1 MKKTNS
7 IIEEA
12 LIEASQ
18 LEEAVKEVGK
28 EVLASAMKQEI
39 DEIIKSSLTE
49 EEEVESPEMDS
60 MGMETPEMPEAPEMP
75 EMDDESG
82 EEGEEEVMDMTNA
95 SDAEVIKVF
104 KAMGPEDSIEVTKT
118 EDGIHLKDGDKEYI
132 LQMEGVEEMTDEELD
147 EYLDEATFEDFDDL
161 DIELDD
167 EDEDDDEEEYE
178 EDEDIMYE
186 LEMDEDSMEG
196 YMSAENPENLDMAEE
211 MDEDE
216 EFEGW
221 MREMMD
227 EDSEELEEYGDEH
240 PMSTK
245 DALGKEEVMYEI
257 ELSEEEDE
265 EVMDEDMDEDEDED
279 ELDEAARTYGFGSK
293 DGSRGLRKAITPN
306 RYISYKNGVNIKVE
320 SLNKKLSLV
329 ESELKGYKAKNEEY
343 KKALSTLKEKMNEMA
358 VYYTNLSYTNKLFT
372 EHTTT
377 KKEKLDILKRFDNVR
392 NINESKSLF
401 SIITDELSSKKS
413 ISNLG
418 DLSESVDRSLTSSSS
433 KLTESVVYEDPKIK
447 QIKELMAKLSPSRK

>member
-39 DEIIKSSLTE
+39 EEIIKSSLTE
-49 EEEVESPEMDS
+49 EEEVESPEIDS
-60 MGMETPEMPEAPEMP
+60 MGMETPEMPEMPEMPETP
-75 EMDDESG
+75 EMDDEI
-82 EEGEEEVMDMTNA
+82 EGDEEVMDMTQA
-95 SDAEVIKVF
+95 SDDEVIKVF

-132 LQMEGVEEMTDEELD
+132 LQMEGVKEMTDEELD
-147 EYLDEATFEDFDDL
+147 EYLDEVTFEDFDDL
-161 DIELDD
+161 DIEL
-167 EDEDDDEEEYE
+167 EDEEEYE
-178 EDEDIMYE
+178 EDEDNMYE
-186 LEMDEDSMEG
+186 LEMDENSMSK
-196 YMSAENPENLDMAEE
+196 YMGSENPDT

-221 MREMMD
+221 MKEMMD
-227 EDSEELEEYGDEH
+227 EYSEAD
-240 PMSTK
+240 
-245 DALGKEEVMYEI
+245 EEVMYEI
-257 ELSEEEDE
+257 ELSEEE
-265 EVMDEDMDEDEDED
+265 VIDEDEDED
-279 ELDEAARTYGFGSK
+279 EDEEDLEEAARTYGFGSK

-306 RYISYKNGVNIKVE
+306 RNYSYKNGFKVE
-320 SLNKKLSLV
+320 SLNRKLSIV
-329 ESELKGYKAKNEEY
+329 ESELNDYKAKNEEY
-343 KKALSTLKEKMNEMA
+343 KKALSSLKEKMNEMA

-377 KKEKLDILKRFDNVR
+377 KKEKLDILKRFDNIK

-401 SIITDELSSKKS
+401 GIISDELSSKKT

-418 DLSESVDRSLTSSSS
+418 DLSENVEKSLTSSTS

-447 QIKELMAKLSPSRK
+447 QIKELMSKLSPSKK

>member
-39 DEIIKSSLTE
+39 EDLIKSSLTE

-60 MGMETPEMPEAPEMP
+60 MGMETPEMPEMDDEDSEMP
-75 EMDDESG
+75 EMDDE
-82 EEGEEEVMDMTNA
+82 EGDDEVMDMTQA
-95 SDAEVIKVF
+95 SDTDVIKVF

-118 EDGIHLKDGDKEYI
+118 DNGVRLKDGDKEYI

-147 EYLDEATFEDFDDL
+147 EYLDEAAFEDFDDL
-161 DIELDD
+161 EMEMDDDDDEVLYDIEMDDD
-167 EDEDDDEEEYE
+167 EDVYPVADG
-178 EDEDIMYE
+178 M
-186 LEMDEDSMEG
+186 
-196 YMSAENPENLDMAEE
+196 

-227 EDSEELEEYGDEH
+227 EDNEELDEYGDEH

-245 DALGKEEVMYEI
+245 DALEKEEVMYEI
-257 ELSEEEDE
+257 ELSEEE
-265 EVMDEDMDEDEDED
+265 EVIDEDEDTDEDDD
-279 ELDEAARTYGFGSK
+279 ELEEAARTYGFGSK

-306 RYISYKNGVNIKVE
+306 RNYSYKNGVKVE
-320 SLNKKLSLV
+320 SLNRKLSLV
-329 ESELKGYKAKNEEY
+329 ESELKSYKTKNEDY

-377 KKEKLDILKRFDNVR
+377 KKEKLDILKRFDNVK

-401 SIITDELSSKKS
+401 GSITDELSNKKS

-418 DLSESVDRSLTSSSS
+418 DLSESVDRSLNSSSS

-447 QIKELMAKLSPSRK
+447 QIKELMAKLTPSRK

>member
-39 DEIIKSSLTE
+39 EEIIKSSLTE
-49 EEEVESPEMDS
+49 EEEVESPEIDS
-60 MGMETPEMPEAPEMP
+60 MGMEKPEMPETPEMPEMP
-75 EMDDESG
+75 EMDDEV
-82 EEGEEEVMDMTNA
+82 EGDEEVMDMTQA
-95 SDAEVIKVF
+95 SDDEVIKVF

-132 LQMEGVEEMTDEELD
+132 LQMEGVKEMTDEELD

-161 DIELDD
+161 DIELED

-186 LEMDEDSMEG
+186 LEMDKNSMSK
-196 YMSAENPENLDMAEE
+196 YMGSENPDIMDASS

-221 MREMMD
+221 MKEMMD
-227 EDSEELEEYGDEH
+227 EYSEGEN
-240 PMSTK
+240 
-245 DALGKEEVMYEI
+245 EEVMYEI
-257 ELSEEEDE
+257 ELSEEE
-265 EVMDEDMDEDEDED
+265 EVIDEDEDED
-279 ELDEAARTYGFGSK
+279 KDDEDLEEAARTYGFGSK

-306 RYISYKNGVNIKVE
+306 RNYSYKNGFKVE
-320 SLNKKLSLV
+320 SLNRKLSIV
-329 ESELKGYKAKNEEY
+329 ESELNDYKAKNEEY
-343 KKALSTLKEKMNEMA
+343 KKALSSLKEKMNEMA

-377 KKEKLDILKRFDNVR
+377 KKEKLDILKRFDNIK

-401 SIITDELSSKKS
+401 GIISDELSSKKT

-418 DLSESVDRSLTSSSS
+418 DLSENVEKSLTSSTS

-447 QIKELMAKLSPSRK
+447 QIKELMSKLSPSKK

>member
-39 DEIIKSSLTE
+39 EDLIKGSLTE

-60 MGMETPEMPEAPEMP
+60 MGMETPEMPEVPEMP
-75 EMDDESG
+75 EMDDEMPEMDD
-82 EEGEEEVMDMTNA
+82 EEGDEEVMDMTQA
-95 SDAEVIKVF
+95 SDTDVIKVF

-118 EDGIHLKDGDKEYI
+118 DNGVRLKDGDKEYI

-147 EYLDEATFEDFDDL
+147 EYLDEAAFEDFDDL
-161 DIELDD
+161 EMEMDDDDDEVLYDIEMDDD
-167 EDEDDDEEEYE
+167 EDVYPVADG
-178 EDEDIMYE
+178 M
-186 LEMDEDSMEG
+186 
-196 YMSAENPENLDMAEE
+196 

-216 EFEGW
+216 EFESW

-227 EDSEELEEYGDEH
+227 EDNEELDEYGDEH

-245 DALGKEEVMYEI
+245 DALEKEEVMYEI
-257 ELSEEEDE
+257 ELSEEE
-265 EVMDEDMDEDEDED
+265 EVIDEDEDED
-279 ELDEAARTYGFGSK
+279 EDDEDLEEAARTYGFGSK

-306 RYISYKNGVNIKVE
+306 RNYSYKNGFKVE
-320 SLNKKLSLV
+320 SLSRKLSLV
-329 ESELKGYKAKNEEY
+329 ESELESYKAKNVEY

-377 KKEKLDILKRFDNVR
+377 KKEKLDILKRFDNVK

-401 SIITDELSSKKS
+401 GSITDELSNKKS

-418 DLSESVDRSLTSSSS
+418 DLSESVDRSLNSSSS

>member
-39 DEIIKSSLTE
+39 EDLIKGSLTE

-60 MGMETPEMPEAPEMP
+60 MGMETPEMPEVPEMP
-75 EMDDESG
+75 EMDDENPEMDD
-82 EEGEEEVMDMTNA
+82 EEGDEEVMDMTQA
-95 SDAEVIKVF
+95 SDTDVIKVF

-118 EDGIHLKDGDKEYI
+118 DNGVRLKDGDKEYI

-147 EYLDEATFEDFDDL
+147 EYLDEAAFEDFDDL
-161 DIELDD
+161 EIEMDD
-167 EDEDDDEEEYE
+167 DDDEILY
-178 EDEDIMYE
+178 DI
-186 LEMDEDSMEG
+186 EMDEDVYPVADGM
-196 YMSAENPENLDMAEE
+196 

-216 EFEGW
+216 EFESW

-227 EDSEELEEYGDEH
+227 EDNEELDEYGDEH
-240 PMSTK
+240 PISTK
-245 DALGKEEVMYEI
+245 DALEKEEVMYEI
-257 ELSEEEDE
+257 ELSEEE
-265 EVMDEDMDEDEDED
+265 EVIDEDEDED
-279 ELDEAARTYGFGSK
+279 EDDEDLEEAARTYGFGSK

-306 RYISYKNGVNIKVE
+306 RNYSYKNGFKVE
-320 SLNKKLSLV
+320 SLSRKLSLV
-329 ESELKGYKAKNEEY
+329 ESELESYKAKNVEY

-377 KKEKLDILKRFDNVR
+377 KKEKLDILKRFDNVK

-401 SIITDELSSKKS
+401 GSITDELSNKKS

-418 DLSESVDRSLTSSSS
+418 DLSESVDRSLNSSSS

>member
-39 DEIIKSSLTE
+39 EDLIKSSLTE

-75 EMDDESG
+75 EMPEMDDEEG
-82 EEGEEEVMDMTNA
+82 EEEGEEEVMDMTNA
-95 SDAEVIKVF
+95 SDTDVIKVF

-118 EDGIHLKDGDKEYI
+118 DGGVRFKDGDKEYI

-147 EYLDEATFEDFDDL
+147 EYLDEASFEDFDDL
-161 DIELDD
+161 EIELDD
-167 EDEDDDEEEYE
+167 DDDDDVYPVT
-178 EDEDIMYE
+178 DGM
-186 LEMDEDSMEG
+186 
-196 YMSAENPENLDMAEE
+196 

-227 EDSEELEEYGDEH
+227 EDNEELDEYGDEH

-245 DALGKEEVMYEI
+245 DALEKEEVMYEI
-257 ELSEEEDE
+257 ELSEEE
-265 EVMDEDMDEDEDED
+265 EVIDEDEDED
-279 ELDEAARTYGFGSK
+279 EDDEDLEEAARTYGFGSK

-306 RYISYKNGVNIKVE
+306 RNYSYKNGFKVE
-320 SLNKKLSLV
+320 SLARKLSLV
-329 ESELKGYKAKNEEY
+329 ESELKGYKTKNEEY

-377 KKEKLDILKRFDNVR
+377 KKEKFDILKRFDNVK

-401 SIITDELSSKKS
+401 GIITDELSSKKS
-413 ISNLG
+413 ISNLS
-418 DLSESVDRSLTSSSS
+418 DLSESVDRSLNPSSS

>member
-39 DEIIKSSLTE
+39 EDLIKSSLTE

-60 MGMETPEMPEAPEMP
+60 MGMETPEMPEAPEAPEMP
-75 EMDDESG
+75 ELDDEEG
-82 EEGEEEVMDMTNA
+82 DDEEGEEEEVMDMTNA
-95 SDAEVIKVF
+95 SDTDVIKVF

-118 EDGIHLKDGDKEYI
+118 DGGVRFKDGDKEYI

-147 EYLDEATFEDFDDL
+147 EYLDEASFEDFDDL
-161 DIELDD
+161 EIELDD
-167 EDEDDDEEEYE
+167 DDDDDVYPVT
-178 EDEDIMYE
+178 DGM
-186 LEMDEDSMEG
+186 
-196 YMSAENPENLDMAEE
+196 

-227 EDSEELEEYGDEH
+227 EDNEELDEYGDEH
-240 PMSTK
+240 PISTK
-245 DALGKEEVMYEI
+245 DALEKEEVMYEI
-257 ELSEEEDE
+257 ELSEEE
-265 EVMDEDMDEDEDED
+265 EVIDEDEDED
-279 ELDEAARTYGFGSK
+279 EDDEDLEEAARTYGFGSK

-306 RYISYKNGVNIKVE
+306 RNYSYKNGFKVE
-320 SLNKKLSLV
+320 SLARKLSLV
-329 ESELKGYKAKNEEY
+329 ESELKGYKTKNEEY

-377 KKEKLDILKRFDNVR
+377 KKEKFDILKRFDNVK

-401 SIITDELSSKKS
+401 GIITDELSSKKS
-413 ISNLG
+413 ISNLS
-418 DLSESVDRSLTSSSS
+418 DLSESVDRSLNPSSS

>member
-39 DEIIKSSLTE
+39 EDLIKSSLTE

-60 MGMETPEMPEAPEMP
+60 MGMETPEMPEAPEAPEMP
-75 EMDDESG
+75 EMDDE
-82 EEGEEEVMDMTNA
+82 EGDEEVMDMTQA
-95 SDAEVIKVF
+95 SDTDVIKVF

-118 EDGIHLKDGDKEYI
+118 DNGVRFKDGDKEYI
-132 LQMEGVEEMTDEELD
+132 LQMEGVKEMTDEELD
-147 EYLDEATFEDFDDL
+147 EYLDEETYEDFDDL
-161 DIELDD
+161 DIEMDDDEVLYDIEMDD
-167 EDEDDDEEEYE
+167 EDVYPVTDG
-178 EDEDIMYE
+178 M
-186 LEMDEDSMEG
+186 
-196 YMSAENPENLDMAEE
+196 

-227 EDSEELEEYGDEH
+227 EDNEELDEYGDEH
-240 PMSTK
+240 GMSTK
-245 DALGKEEVMYEI
+245 DALEKEEVMYEI
-257 ELSEEEDE
+257 ELSEEE
-265 EVMDEDMDEDEDED
+265 EVIDEDEDIDEDDD
-279 ELDEAARTYGFGSK
+279 ELEEAARTYGFGSK

-306 RYISYKNGVNIKVE
+306 RNYSYKNGFKVE
-320 SLNKKLSLV
+320 SLTKKLSLV
-329 ESELKGYKAKNEEY
+329 ETELEGYKVKNEEY

-377 KKEKLDILKRFDNVR
+377 KKEKLDILKRFDNVK

-401 SIITDELSSKKS
+401 GSITDELSNKKS

-418 DLSESVDRSLTSSSS
+418 DLSESVDRSLNSSSS

-447 QIKELMAKLSPSRK
+447 QIKELMAKLTPSRK

>member
-39 DEIIKSSLTE
+39 EDLIKSSLTE

-60 MGMETPEMPEAPEMP
+60 MGMETPEMPEMDDEAPEMP
-75 EMDDESG
+75 EMDD
-82 EEGEEEVMDMTNA
+82 EEEVMDMTNA
-95 SDAEVIKVF
+95 SDTDVIKVF

-118 EDGIHLKDGDKEYI
+118 DNGVRFKDGDKEYI

-147 EYLDEATFEDFDDL
+147 EYLDEASFEDFDDL
-161 DIELDD
+161 EIELDD
-167 EDEDDDEEEYE
+167 DDEVLYDIEMDDEDVYPVTDG
-178 EDEDIMYE
+178 M
-186 LEMDEDSMEG
+186 
-196 YMSAENPENLDMAEE
+196 

-227 EDSEELEEYGDEH
+227 EDNEELDEYGDEH
-240 PMSTK
+240 NMSTK
-245 DALGKEEVMYEI
+245 DALEKEEVMYEI
-257 ELSEEEDE
+257 ELSEEE
-265 EVMDEDMDEDEDED
+265 EVIDEDEDTDED
-279 ELDEAARTYGFGSK
+279 DEDLEEAARTYGFGSK

-306 RYISYKNGVNIKVE
+306 RNYSYKNGVKVE
-320 SLNKKLSLV
+320 SLTKKLSLV
-329 ESELKGYKAKNEEY
+329 ESELKGYKTKNEDY

-377 KKEKLDILKRFDNVR
+377 KKEKFDILKRFDNVK

-401 SIITDELSSKKS
+401 GIITDELSSKKS
-413 ISNLG
+413 ISNLS
-418 DLSESVDRSLTSSSS
+418 DLSESVDRSLNPSSS

>member
-39 DEIIKSSLTE
+39 EDLIKSSLTE

-60 MGMETPEMPEAPEMP
+60 MGMETPEMSEVPEMP
-75 EMDDESG
+75 EMDDEDSEMPEMDD
-82 EEGEEEVMDMTNA
+82 EEGDEEVMDMTQA
-95 SDAEVIKVF
+95 SDTDVIKVF

-118 EDGIHLKDGDKEYI
+118 DNGVRFKDGDKEYI
-132 LQMEGVEEMTDEELD
+132 LQMEGVKEMTDEELD
-147 EYLDEATFEDFDDL
+147 EYLDEETYEDFDDL
-161 DIELDD
+161 DIEMDDDDDEVLYDIEMDD
-167 EDEDDDEEEYE
+167 EDVYPVTDG
-178 EDEDIMYE
+178 M
-186 LEMDEDSMEG
+186 
-196 YMSAENPENLDMAEE
+196 

-227 EDSEELEEYGDEH
+227 EDNEELDEYGDEH
-240 PMSTK
+240 GMSTK
-245 DALGKEEVMYEI
+245 DALEKEEVMYEI
-257 ELSEEEDE
+257 ELSEEE
-265 EVMDEDMDEDEDED
+265 EVIDEDEDIDEDDD
-279 ELDEAARTYGFGSK
+279 ELEEAARTYGFGSK

-306 RYISYKNGVNIKVE
+306 RNYSYKNGVKVE
-320 SLNKKLSLV
+320 SLNRKLSLV
-329 ESELKGYKAKNEEY
+329 ESELKSYKTKNEDY

-377 KKEKLDILKRFDNVR
+377 KKEKLDILKRFDNVK

-401 SIITDELSSKKS
+401 GSITDELSNKKS

-418 DLSESVDRSLTSSSS
+418 DLSESVDRSLNSSSS

-447 QIKELMAKLSPSRK
+447 QIKELMAKLTPSRK

>member
-39 DEIIKSSLTE
+39 EDLIKGSLTE

-60 MGMETPEMPEAPEMP
+60 MGMETPEMPEVPEMP
-75 EMDDESG
+75 EMDDEMPEMDD
-82 EEGEEEVMDMTNA
+82 EEGDEEVMDMTQA
-95 SDAEVIKVF
+95 SDTDVIKVF

-118 EDGIHLKDGDKEYI
+118 DNGVRLKDGDKEYI

-147 EYLDEATFEDFDDL
+147 EYLDEAAFEDFDDL
-161 DIELDD
+161 EMEMDDDDDEVLYDIEMDDD
-167 EDEDDDEEEYE
+167 EDVYPVADG
-178 EDEDIMYE
+178 M
-186 LEMDEDSMEG
+186 
-196 YMSAENPENLDMAEE
+196 

-216 EFEGW
+216 EFESW

-227 EDSEELEEYGDEH
+227 EDNEELDEYGDEH
-240 PMSTK
+240 PISTK
-245 DALGKEEVMYEI
+245 DALEKEEVMYEI
-257 ELSEEEDE
+257 ELSEEE
-265 EVMDEDMDEDEDED
+265 EVIDEDEDED
-279 ELDEAARTYGFGSK
+279 EDDEDLEEAARTYGFGSK

-306 RYISYKNGVNIKVE
+306 RNYSYKNGFKVE
-320 SLNKKLSLV
+320 SLSRKLSLV
-329 ESELKGYKAKNEEY
+329 ESELESYKAKNVEY

-377 KKEKLDILKRFDNVR
+377 KKEKLDILKRFDNVK

-401 SIITDELSSKKS
+401 GSITDELSNKKS

-418 DLSESVDRSLTSSSS
+418 DLSESVDRSLNSSSS

>member
-39 DEIIKSSLTE
+39 EDLIKSSLTE

-60 MGMETPEMPEAPEMP
+60 MGMETPEMSEVPEMP
-75 EMDDESG
+75 EMDDEDSEMPEMDD
-82 EEGEEEVMDMTNA
+82 EEGDEEVMDMTQA
-95 SDAEVIKVF
+95 SDTDVIKVF

-118 EDGIHLKDGDKEYI
+118 DNGVRLKDGDKEYI

-147 EYLDEATFEDFDDL
+147 EYLDEAAFEDFDDL
-161 DIELDD
+161 EMEMDDDDDEVLYDIEMDDD
-167 EDEDDDEEEYE
+167 EDVYPVADG
-178 EDEDIMYE
+178 M
-186 LEMDEDSMEG
+186 
-196 YMSAENPENLDMAEE
+196 

-227 EDSEELEEYGDEH
+227 EDNEELDEYGDEH

-245 DALGKEEVMYEI
+245 DALEKEEVMYEI
-257 ELSEEEDE
+257 ELSEEE
-265 EVMDEDMDEDEDED
+265 EVIDEDEDTDEDDD
-279 ELDEAARTYGFGSK
+279 ELEEAARTYGFGSK

-306 RYISYKNGVNIKVE
+306 RNYSYKNGVKVE
-320 SLNKKLSLV
+320 SLNRKLSLV
-329 ESELKGYKAKNEEY
+329 ESELKSYKTKNEDY

-377 KKEKLDILKRFDNVR
+377 KKEKLDILKRFDNVK

-401 SIITDELSSKKS
+401 GSITDELSNKKS

-418 DLSESVDRSLTSSSS
+418 DLSESVDRSLNSSSS

-447 QIKELMAKLSPSRK
+447 QIKELMAKLTPSRK

>member
-39 DEIIKSSLTE
+39 EDLIKSSLTE

-60 MGMETPEMPEAPEMP
+60 MGMETPEMPEAPEAPEMP
-75 EMDDESG
+75 EMDDEEG
-82 EEGEEEVMDMTNA
+82 EEEGEEEVMDMTNA
-95 SDAEVIKVF
+95 SDTDVIKVF

-118 EDGIHLKDGDKEYI
+118 DGGVRFKDGDKEYI

-147 EYLDEATFEDFDDL
+147 EYLDEASFEDFDDL
-161 DIELDD
+161 EIELDD
-167 EDEDDDEEEYE
+167 DDDDDVYPVT
-178 EDEDIMYE
+178 DGM
-186 LEMDEDSMEG
+186 
-196 YMSAENPENLDMAEE
+196 

-227 EDSEELEEYGDEH
+227 EDNEELDEYGDEH

-245 DALGKEEVMYEI
+245 DALEKEEVMYEI
-257 ELSEEEDE
+257 ELSEEE
-265 EVMDEDMDEDEDED
+265 EVIDEDEDED
-279 ELDEAARTYGFGSK
+279 EDDEDLEEAARTYGFGSK

-306 RYISYKNGVNIKVE
+306 RNYSYKNGFKVE
-320 SLNKKLSLV
+320 SLARKLSLV
-329 ESELKGYKAKNEEY
+329 ESELKGYKTKNEEY

-377 KKEKLDILKRFDNVR
+377 KKEKFDILKRFDNVK

-401 SIITDELSSKKS
+401 GIITDELSSKKS
-413 ISNLG
+413 ISNLS
-418 DLSESVDRSLTSSSS
+418 DLSESVDRSLNPSSS

>member
-39 DEIIKSSLTE
+39 EDLIKSSLTE

-60 MGMETPEMPEAPEMP
+60 MGMETPEMPEAPEAPEMP
-75 EMDDESG
+75 EMDDEMPEMDD
-82 EEGEEEVMDMTNA
+82 EEGDEEVMDMTQA
-95 SDAEVIKVF
+95 SDTDVIKVF

-118 EDGIHLKDGDKEYI
+118 DNGVRLKDGDKEYI

-147 EYLDEATFEDFDDL
+147 EYLDEAAFEDFDDL
-161 DIELDD
+161 EIEMDDDDDEVLYDIEMDDD
-167 EDEDDDEEEYE
+167 EDVYPVADG
-178 EDEDIMYE
+178 M
-186 LEMDEDSMEG
+186 
-196 YMSAENPENLDMAEE
+196 

-216 EFEGW
+216 EFESW

-227 EDSEELEEYGDEH
+227 EDNEELDEYGDEH

-245 DALGKEEVMYEI
+245 DALEKEEVMYEI
-257 ELSEEEDE
+257 ELSEEE
-265 EVMDEDMDEDEDED
+265 EVIDEDEDED
-279 ELDEAARTYGFGSK
+279 EDDEDLEEAARTYGFGSK

-306 RYISYKNGVNIKVE
+306 RNYSYKNGFKVE
-320 SLNKKLSLV
+320 SLSRKLSLV
-329 ESELKGYKAKNEEY
+329 ESELESYKAKNVEY

-377 KKEKLDILKRFDNVR
+377 KKEKLDILKRFDNVK

-401 SIITDELSSKKS
+401 GSITDELSNKKS

-418 DLSESVDRSLTSSSS
+418 DLSESVDRSLNSSSS

>member
-39 DEIIKSSLTE
+39 EDLIKSSLTE

-60 MGMETPEMPEAPEMP
+60 MGMETPEMPEAPEAPEMP
-75 EMDDESG
+75 EMDD

-95 SDAEVIKVF
+95 SDTDVIKVF

-118 EDGIHLKDGDKEYI
+118 DSGVRFKDGDKEYI

-147 EYLDEATFEDFDDL
+147 EYLDEASFEDFDDL
-161 DIELDD
+161 EIELDN
-167 EDEDDDEEEYE
+167 EDDDDMDG
-178 EDEDIMYE
+178 EDVYPVTDGM
-186 LEMDEDSMEG
+186 
-196 YMSAENPENLDMAEE
+196 

-227 EDSEELEEYGDEH
+227 EDDEELDEYGDEH
-240 PMSTK
+240 NMSTK
-245 DALGKEEVMYEI
+245 DALEKEEVMYEI
-257 ELSEEEDE
+257 ELSEEE
-265 EVMDEDMDEDEDED
+265 EVIDEDEDTDED
-279 ELDEAARTYGFGSK
+279 DEDLEEAARTYGFGSK

-306 RYISYKNGVNIKVE
+306 RNYSYKNGFKVE
-320 SLNKKLSLV
+320 SLTRKLSLV
-329 ESELKGYKAKNEEY
+329 ESELEGYKVKNEEY

-377 KKEKLDILKRFDNVR
+377 KKEKFDILKRFDNVK

-401 SIITDELSSKKS
+401 GIITDELSSKKS
-413 ISNLG
+413 ISNLS
-418 DLSESVDRSLTSSSS
+418 DLSESVDRSLNPSSS

>member
-39 DEIIKSSLTE
+39 EDLIKGSLTE

-60 MGMETPEMPEAPEMP
+60 MGMETPEMPEVPEMP
-75 EMDDESG
+75 EMDDENPEMPEMDD
-82 EEGEEEVMDMTNA
+82 EEGDEEVMDMTQA
-95 SDAEVIKVF
+95 SDTDVIKVF

-118 EDGIHLKDGDKEYI
+118 DNGVRLKDGDKEYI

-147 EYLDEATFEDFDDL
+147 EYLDEAAFEDFDDL
-161 DIELDD
+161 EMEMEMDDDDDEVLYDIEMDDD
-167 EDEDDDEEEYE
+167 EDVYPVADG
-178 EDEDIMYE
+178 M
-186 LEMDEDSMEG
+186 
-196 YMSAENPENLDMAEE
+196 

-216 EFEGW
+216 EFESW

-227 EDSEELEEYGDEH
+227 EDNEELDEYGDEH
-240 PMSTK
+240 PISTK
-245 DALGKEEVMYEI
+245 DALEKEEVMYEI
-257 ELSEEEDE
+257 ELSEEE
-265 EVMDEDMDEDEDED
+265 EVIDEDEDED
-279 ELDEAARTYGFGSK
+279 EDDEDLEEAARTYGFGSK

-306 RYISYKNGVNIKVE
+306 RNYSYKNGFKVE
-320 SLNKKLSLV
+320 SLSRKLSLV
-329 ESELKGYKAKNEEY
+329 ESELESYKAKNVEY

-377 KKEKLDILKRFDNVR
+377 KKEKLDILKRFDNVK

-401 SIITDELSSKKS
+401 GSITDELSNKKS

-418 DLSESVDRSLTSSSS
+418 DLSESVDRSLNSSSS

>member
-39 DEIIKSSLTE
+39 EDLIKSSLTE

-60 MGMETPEMPEAPEMP
+60 MGMETPEMSEVPEMP
-75 EMDDESG
+75 EMDDEDSEMPEMDD
-82 EEGEEEVMDMTNA
+82 EEGDEEVMDMTQA
-95 SDAEVIKVF
+95 SDTDVIKVF

-118 EDGIHLKDGDKEYI
+118 ENGVRFKDGDKEYI

-147 EYLDEATFEDFDDL
+147 EYLDEASFGDFDDL
-161 DIELDD
+161 EIEMDDDDDDDEVLYDIEMDDD
-167 EDEDDDEEEYE
+167 EDVYPVTDG
-178 EDEDIMYE
+178 M
-186 LEMDEDSMEG
+186 
-196 YMSAENPENLDMAEE
+196 

-227 EDSEELEEYGDEH
+227 EDNEELDEYGDEH
-240 PMSTK
+240 GMSTK
-245 DALGKEEVMYEI
+245 DALEKEEVMYEI
-257 ELSEEEDE
+257 ELSEEE
-265 EVMDEDMDEDEDED
+265 EVIDEDEDIDEDDD
-279 ELDEAARTYGFGSK
+279 ELEEAARTYGFGSK

-306 RYISYKNGVNIKVE
+306 RNYSYKNGVKVE
-320 SLNKKLSLV
+320 SLNRKLSLV
-329 ESELKGYKAKNEEY
+329 ESELKSYKTKNEDY

-377 KKEKLDILKRFDNVR
+377 KKEKLDILKRFDNVK

-401 SIITDELSSKKS
+401 GSITDELSNKKS

-418 DLSESVDRSLTSSSS
+418 DLSESVDRSLNSSSS

-447 QIKELMAKLSPSRK
+447 QIKELMAKLTPSRK

>member
-39 DEIIKSSLTE
+39 EDLIKSSLTE

-60 MGMETPEMPEAPEMP
+60 MGMETPEMPEMDDEAPEMP
-75 EMDDESG
+75 EMDDEAP
-82 EEGEEEVMDMTNA
+82 EMPEMDDEEEVMDMTNA
-95 SDAEVIKVF
+95 SDTDVIKVF

-118 EDGIHLKDGDKEYI
+118 DGGVRFKDGDKEYI

-147 EYLDEATFEDFDDL
+147 EYLDEASFEDFDDL
-161 DIELDD
+161 EIELDD
-167 EDEDDDEEEYE
+167 DDDDDVYPVT
-178 EDEDIMYE
+178 DGM
-186 LEMDEDSMEG
+186 
-196 YMSAENPENLDMAEE
+196 

-227 EDSEELEEYGDEH
+227 EDNEELDEYGDEH

-245 DALGKEEVMYEI
+245 DALEKEEVMYEI
-257 ELSEEEDE
+257 ELSEEE
-265 EVMDEDMDEDEDED
+265 EVIDEDEDED
-279 ELDEAARTYGFGSK
+279 EDDEDLEEAARTYGFGSK

-306 RYISYKNGVNIKVE
+306 RNYSYKNGFKVE
-320 SLNKKLSLV
+320 SLARKLSLV
-329 ESELKGYKAKNEEY
+329 ESELKGYKTKNEEY

-377 KKEKLDILKRFDNVR
+377 KKEKFDILKRFDNVK

-401 SIITDELSSKKS
+401 GIITDELSSKKS
-413 ISNLG
+413 ISNLS
-418 DLSESVDRSLTSSSS
+418 DLSESVDRSLNPSSS

>member
-39 DEIIKSSLTE
+39 EDLIKSSLTE

-60 MGMETPEMPEAPEMP
+60 MGMETPEMPEMDDEDSEMP
-75 EMDDESG
+75 EMDDE
-82 EEGEEEVMDMTNA
+82 EGDDEVMDMTQA
-95 SDAEVIKVF
+95 SDTDVIKVF

-118 EDGIHLKDGDKEYI
+118 DNGVRLKDGDKEYI

-161 DIELDD
+161 EMEMDDDDDEVLYDIEMDDD
-167 EDEDDDEEEYE
+167 EDVYPVTDG
-178 EDEDIMYE
+178 M
-186 LEMDEDSMEG
+186 
-196 YMSAENPENLDMAEE
+196 

-227 EDSEELEEYGDEH
+227 EDNEELDEYGDEH
-240 PMSTK
+240 PISTK
-245 DALGKEEVMYEI
+245 DALEKEEVMYEI
-257 ELSEEEDE
+257 ELSEEE
-265 EVMDEDMDEDEDED
+265 EVIDEDEDIDEDDD
-279 ELDEAARTYGFGSK
+279 ELEEAARTYGFGSK

-306 RYISYKNGVNIKVE
+306 RNYSYKNGVKVE
-320 SLNKKLSLV
+320 SLNRKLSLV
-329 ESELKGYKAKNEEY
+329 ESELKSYKTKNEDY

-377 KKEKLDILKRFDNVR
+377 KKEKLDILKRFDNVK

-401 SIITDELSSKKS
+401 GSITDELSNKKS

-418 DLSESVDRSLTSSSS
+418 DLSESVDRSLNSSSS

-447 QIKELMAKLSPSRK
+447 QIKELMAKLTPSRK

>member
-39 DEIIKSSLTE
+39 EDLIKSSLTE

-60 MGMETPEMPEAPEMP
+60 MGMETPEMPEMDDEAPEMP
-75 EMDDESG
+75 EMDD
-82 EEGEEEVMDMTNA
+82 EEEVMDMTNA
-95 SDAEVIKVF
+95 SDTDVIKVF

-118 EDGIHLKDGDKEYI
+118 DNGVRFKDGDKEYI

-147 EYLDEATFEDFDDL
+147 EYLDEASFEDFDDL
-161 DIELDD
+161 EIELDD
-167 EDEDDDEEEYE
+167 DDEVLYDIEMDDEDVYPVTDG
-178 EDEDIMYE
+178 M
-186 LEMDEDSMEG
+186 
-196 YMSAENPENLDMAEE
+196 

-221 MREMMD
+221 MREMMG
-227 EDSEELEEYGDEH
+227 EDDEELDEYGDEH
-240 PMSTK
+240 NMSTK
-245 DALGKEEVMYEI
+245 DALEKEEVMYEI
-257 ELSEEEDE
+257 ELSEEE
-265 EVMDEDMDEDEDED
+265 EVIDEDEDTDED
-279 ELDEAARTYGFGSK
+279 DEDLEEAARTYGFGSK

-306 RYISYKNGVNIKVE
+306 RNYSYKNGVKVE
-320 SLNKKLSLV
+320 SLTKKLSLV
-329 ESELKGYKAKNEEY
+329 ESELKSYKSKNEDY

-377 KKEKLDILKRFDNVR
+377 KKEKFDILKRFDNVK

-401 SIITDELSSKKS
+401 GIITDELSSKKS
-413 ISNLG
+413 ISNLS
-418 DLSESVDRSLTSSSS
+418 DLSESVDRSLNPSSS

>member
-147 EYLDEATFEDFDDL
+147 EYLDEATFDDFDDL
-161 DIELDD
+161 EIELDD

-196 YMSAENPENLDMAEE
+196 YMSAENPENSDMAEE

-221 MREMMD
+221 MKEMMD
-227 EDSEELEEYGDEH
+227 EDSEEE
-240 PMSTK
+240 
-245 DALGKEEVMYEI
+245 KEEVMYEI
-257 ELSEEEDE
+257 ELSEEENE
-265 EVMDEDMDEDEDED
+265 SIMDEDMEEEDEDED
-279 ELDEAARTYGFGSK
+279 LEEAARTYGNGSR
-293 DGSRGLRKAITPN
+293 DGSRGLRKGITPN
-306 RYISYKNGVNIKVE
+306 RYISYKNGVDIKVE

-377 KKEKLDILKRFDNVR
+377 KKEKLDILKRFDNVK

-401 SIITDELSSKKS
+401 GTITDELSSKKS

-418 DLSESVDRSLTSSSS
+418 DLSESVDKSLTSSSS

-447 QIKELMAKLSPSRK
+447 QIKELMSKLSPSRK

>member
-39 DEIIKSSLTE
+39 EDLIKSSLTE

-60 MGMETPEMPEAPEMP
+60 MGMETPEMSEVPEMP
-75 EMDDESG
+75 EMDDEDSEMPEMDD
-82 EEGEEEVMDMTNA
+82 EEGDEEVMDMTQA
-95 SDAEVIKVF
+95 SDTDVIKVF

-118 EDGIHLKDGDKEYI
+118 ENGVRFKDGDKEYI

-147 EYLDEATFEDFDDL
+147 EYLDEASFGDFDDL
-161 DIELDD
+161 EIEMDD
-167 EDEDDDEEEYE
+167 DDDDDEVLY
-178 EDEDIMYE
+178 DI
-186 LEMDEDSMEG
+186 EMDD
-196 YMSAENPENLDMAEE
+196 
-211 MDEDE
+211 DEDE

-227 EDSEELEEYGDEH
+227 EDNEELDEYGDEH
-240 PMSTK
+240 GMSTK
-245 DALGKEEVMYEI
+245 DALEKEEVMYEI
-257 ELSEEEDE
+257 ELSEEE
-265 EVMDEDMDEDEDED
+265 EVIDEDEDIDEDDD
-279 ELDEAARTYGFGSK
+279 ELEEAARTYGFGSK

-306 RYISYKNGVNIKVE
+306 RNYSYKNGVKVE
-320 SLNKKLSLV
+320 SLNRKLSLV
-329 ESELKGYKAKNEEY
+329 ESELKSYKTKNEDY

-377 KKEKLDILKRFDNVR
+377 KKEKLDILKRFDNVK

-401 SIITDELSSKKS
+401 GSITDELSNKKS

-418 DLSESVDRSLTSSSS
+418 DLSESVDRSLNSSSS

-447 QIKELMAKLSPSRK
+447 QIKELMAKLTPSRK

>member
-1 MKKTNS
+1 
-7 IIEEA
+7 
-12 LIEASQ
+12 
-18 LEEAVKEVGK
+18 
-28 EVLASAMKQEI
+28 MKQEI
-39 DEIIKSSLTE
+39 EDLIKSSLTE

-60 MGMETPEMPEAPEMP
+60 MGMETPEMSEVPEMP
-75 EMDDESG
+75 EMDDEDSEMPEMDD
-82 EEGEEEVMDMTNA
+82 EEGDEEVMDMTQA
-95 SDAEVIKVF
+95 SDTDVIKVF

-118 EDGIHLKDGDKEYI
+118 DNGVRLKDGDKEYI

-147 EYLDEATFEDFDDL
+147 EYLDEAAFEDFDDL
-161 DIELDD
+161 EMEMDDDDDEVLYDIEMDDD
-167 EDEDDDEEEYE
+167 EDVYPVADG
-178 EDEDIMYE
+178 M
-186 LEMDEDSMEG
+186 
-196 YMSAENPENLDMAEE
+196 

-227 EDSEELEEYGDEH
+227 EDNEELDEYGDEH

-245 DALGKEEVMYEI
+245 DALEKEEVMYEI
-257 ELSEEEDE
+257 ELSEEE
-265 EVMDEDMDEDEDED
+265 EVIDEDEDTDEDDD
-279 ELDEAARTYGFGSK
+279 ELEEAARTYGFGSK

-306 RYISYKNGVNIKVE
+306 RNYSYKNGVKVE
-320 SLNKKLSLV
+320 SLNRKLSLV
-329 ESELKGYKAKNEEY
+329 ESELKSYKTKNEDY

-377 KKEKLDILKRFDNVR
+377 KKEKLDILKRFDNVK

-401 SIITDELSSKKS
+401 GSITDELSNKKS

-418 DLSESVDRSLTSSSS
+418 DLSESVDRSLNSSSS

>member
-39 DEIIKSSLTE
+39 EDLIKSSLTE

-60 MGMETPEMPEAPEMP
+60 MGMETPEMPEAPEAPEMP
-75 EMDDESG
+75 EMDDEAPEMPEMDD

-95 SDAEVIKVF
+95 SDTDVIKVF

-118 EDGIHLKDGDKEYI
+118 DSGVRFKDGDKEYI

-147 EYLDEATFEDFDDL
+147 EYLDEASFEDFDDL
-161 DIELDD
+161 EIELDN
-167 EDEDDDEEEYE
+167 EDDDDMDG
-178 EDEDIMYE
+178 EDVYPVTDGM
-186 LEMDEDSMEG
+186 
-196 YMSAENPENLDMAEE
+196 

-227 EDSEELEEYGDEH
+227 EDDEELDEYGDEH
-240 PMSTK
+240 NMSTK
-245 DALGKEEVMYEI
+245 DALEKEEVMYEI
-257 ELSEEEDE
+257 ELSEEE
-265 EVMDEDMDEDEDED
+265 EVIDEDEDTDED
-279 ELDEAARTYGFGSK
+279 DEDLEEAARTYGFGSK

-306 RYISYKNGVNIKVE
+306 RNYSYKNGVKVE
-320 SLNKKLSLV
+320 SLTKKLSLV
-329 ESELKGYKAKNEEY
+329 ESELEGYKVKNEEY

-377 KKEKLDILKRFDNVR
+377 KKEKFDILKRFDNVK

-401 SIITDELSSKKS
+401 GIITDELSSKKS
-413 ISNLG
+413 ISNLS
-418 DLSESVDRSLTSSSS
+418 DLSESVDRSLNPSSS

>member
-28 EVLASAMKQEI
+28 EVLASDMNQEI
-39 DEIIKSSLTE
+39 EDLINGSLTE

-60 MGMETPEMPEAPEMP
+60 MGMETPEMPEVPEMP
-75 EMDDESG
+75 EMDDENPEMPEMDD
-82 EEGEEEVMDMTNA
+82 EEGDEEVMDMTQA
-95 SDAEVIKVF
+95 SDTDVIKVF

-118 EDGIHLKDGDKEYI
+118 DNGVRLKDGDKEYI

-147 EYLDEATFEDFDDL
+147 EYLDEAAFEDFDDL
-161 DIELDD
+161 EMEMDDDDDEVLYDIEMDDD
-167 EDEDDDEEEYE
+167 EDVYPVADG
-178 EDEDIMYE
+178 M
-186 LEMDEDSMEG
+186 
-196 YMSAENPENLDMAEE
+196 

-216 EFEGW
+216 EFESW

-227 EDSEELEEYGDEH
+227 EDNEELDEYGDEH
-240 PMSTK
+240 PISTK
-245 DALGKEEVMYEI
+245 DALEKEEVMYEI
-257 ELSEEEDE
+257 ELSEEE
-265 EVMDEDMDEDEDED
+265 EVIDEDEDED
-279 ELDEAARTYGFGSK
+279 EDDEDLEEAARTYGFGSK

-306 RYISYKNGVNIKVE
+306 RNYSYKNGFKVE
-320 SLNKKLSLV
+320 SLSRKLSLV
-329 ESELKGYKAKNEEY
+329 ESELESYKAKNVEY

-377 KKEKLDILKRFDNVR
+377 KKEKLDILKRFDNVK

-401 SIITDELSSKKS
+401 GSITDELSNKKS

-418 DLSESVDRSLTSSSS
+418 DLSESVDRSLNSSSS

>member
-12 LIEASQ
+12 LIDASQ

-39 DEIIKSSLTE
+39 EDLIKSSLTE

-60 MGMETPEMPEAPEMP
+60 MGMETPEMPEMDDEDPEIP
-75 EMDDESG
+75 EMDD
-82 EEGEEEVMDMTNA
+82 EEEVMDMTNA
-95 SDAEVIKVF
+95 SDTDVIKVF

-118 EDGIHLKDGDKEYI
+118 DGGVRFKDGDKEYI

-147 EYLDEATFEDFDDL
+147 EYLDEDSFEDFDDL
-161 DIELDD
+161 EIEMD
-167 EDEDDDEEEYE
+167 DEDDDDMEDYDDLEIEIE
-178 EDEDIMYE
+178 MDDEDDDDM
-186 LEMDEDSMEG
+186 ED
-196 YMSAENPENLDMAEE
+196 YDM
-211 MDEDE
+211 

-221 MREMMD
+221 MKEMM
-227 EDSEELEEYGDEH
+227 E
-240 PMSTK
+240 K
-245 DALGKEEVMYEI
+245 DDDDLEEVMYEI
-257 ELSEEEDE
+257 ELSEEEVIDE
-265 EVMDEDMDEDEDED
+265 EDLE
-279 ELDEAARTYGFGSK
+279 EAARTYGFGSK

-306 RYISYKNGVNIKVE
+306 RNYSYKNGVKVE
-320 SLNKKLSLV
+320 SLTKKLSLV
-329 ESELKGYKAKNEEY
+329 ESELKGYKVKNDEY

-377 KKEKLDILKRFDNVR
+377 KKEKLNILNRFDRVK

-401 SIITDELSSKKS
+401 GTISNELSNKKS

-418 DLSESVDRSLTSSSS
+418 DLSESVDKSLNSSSS